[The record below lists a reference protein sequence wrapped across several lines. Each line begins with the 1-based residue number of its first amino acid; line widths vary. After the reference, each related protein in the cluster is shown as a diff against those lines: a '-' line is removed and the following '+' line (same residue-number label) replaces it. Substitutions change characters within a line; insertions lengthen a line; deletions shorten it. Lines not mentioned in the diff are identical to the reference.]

1 MGEDEPHF
9 SAVGKIQIQCKTFMR
24 KSRKHGTLF
33 TDRPI
38 DRPTDRLTINDQN
51 KA

>member
-9 SAVGKIQIQCKTFMR
+9 SAVGKVQIQYKTFMR
-24 KSRKHGTLF
+24 KSSKHGTLF
-33 TDRPI
+33 TDRP
-38 DRPTDRLTINDQN
+38 TDRLTINGQN